1 MESKERTYRGRSR
14 GHLPR
19 GVRKCRAGYRAE
31 VSVRGVVHNLGVY
44 STQGE
49 AAAVYWREK
58 GKISRGIQPITKVA
72 DLETSDSDSIKQ
84 LPLLIDPVSP
94 QRSNAKWSVPE
105 RRQLVKLVSQGTS
118 IADIAVI
125 LQRTKAG
132 VLQRYVKL
140 VREGEGTFEGC
151 LLPIITPAARYGV
164 YPKAEKV
171 SPPPRKK
178 ATKAVKAVPRIS
190 KPKQGWWDRLWHGA
204 VTTPKAPKALA
215 MDTKLAAMHV
225 ELVAL
230 RAAHNNLLVQ
240 LGEEPTD
247 VH

>member
-1 MESKERTYRGRSR
+1 MESSERTYRGRSR

-31 VSVRGVVHNLGVY
+31 VSVQGVLHNLGVY

-58 GKISRGIQPITKVA
+58 GRIQHRGRKHMTRVHQYEE
-72 DLETSDSDSIKQ
+72 LEPSDSDSIKQ
-84 LPLLIDPVSP
+84 LPLFIDPVSP
-94 QRSNAKWSVPE
+94 QRSNAKWSVLE
-105 RRQLVKLVSQGTS
+105 YRQLVELVSQGTS
-118 IADIAVI
+118 IVDIAVI

-140 VREGEGTFEGC
+140 VQEGEGTFEGHE
-151 LLPIITPAARYGV
+151 LPTLIPPARYGV
-164 YPKAEKV
+164 SHVAKKV
-171 SPPPRKK
+171 SPPPQKK
-178 ATKAVKAVPRIS
+178 AGKAVPRIS
-190 KPKQGWWDRLWHGA
+190 KSKQGWWNRLWHGA
-204 VTTPKAPKALA
+204 ARVPAV
-215 MDTKLAAMHV
+215 DTELAAMHV

-230 RAAHNNLLVQ
+230 RTAHNNLLVQ

>member
-1 MESKERTYRGRSR
+1 MESSERKYRGRSR

-31 VSVRGVVHNLGVY
+31 VSVQGVLHNLGVY

-58 GKISRGIQPITKVA
+58 GRIQPITKVE
-72 DLETSDSDSIKQ
+72 DLETSDSDSMEQ
-84 LPLLIDPVSP
+84 LPLFIDPVSP
-94 QRSNAKWSVPE
+94 QRSNAKWSVLE
-105 RRQLVKLVSQGTS
+105 YRQLVKLVSQGTS
-118 IADIAVI
+118 IADIAVV

-140 VREGEGTFEGC
+140 VQEGEGTFEGC
-151 LLPIITPAARYGV
+151 ELPTLIPPARYGASHV
-164 YPKAEKV
+164 AKKV
-171 SPPPRKK
+171 SP
-178 ATKAVKAVPRIS
+178 AVPRIS

-204 VTTPKAPKALA
+204 VTTPKAPEALA
-215 MDTKLAAMHV
+215 VDTKLAAMHV